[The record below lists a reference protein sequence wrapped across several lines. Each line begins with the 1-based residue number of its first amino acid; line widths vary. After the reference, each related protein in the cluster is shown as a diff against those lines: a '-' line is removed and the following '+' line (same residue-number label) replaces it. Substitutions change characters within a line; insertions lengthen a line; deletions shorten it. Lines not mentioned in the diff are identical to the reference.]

1 MEISQNMED
10 VPEIKLDLVNIK
22 KEISRVLQGCTERG
36 LLHTSKWLAEI
47 NHAIRPDGSED
58 KMSESSDL
66 SGPFEPNS
74 TSDLSGAE
82 PRHTSDLTGASIP
95 VLPRACSSSDLPGA
109 GPELDT
115 YQLGKSYF
123 DLKEYDRAAFF
134 TKSLTFHQGRFL
146 HFYCRYLS
154 SEKKRLDDMT
164 DTSNS
169 PDTIQLPKLRQLR
182 VELEKLYATKDLDAY
197 TLYIYGVVLR
207 KLSLVDLAVPVLC
220 ESIQREPMHW
230 GSWQELSCLVTSRE
244 KLLALDL
251 PDHWIRNLFTAHTY
265 LELQQNDEALQLYFG
280 LINAGLQDS
289 TYIMAQVAIAFHNMR
304 QVDQAVDYFKQL
316 GEIDPFRLD
325 NMDTYSNLLYVKEQ
339 RVELAHLAHRT
350 NQIDK
355 YRTETCCVIG
365 NYYSLSSQHEKA
377 AQYFQRALKLNPG
390 YLSAL
395 TLMGHEYMEMKNTT
409 AAIHSYRQAIE
420 VNRRDYRAWYG
431 LGQTYELL
439 KMPYY
444 CLYYYKQAQELRP
457 SDSRM
462 LVALGESYERLDKIP
477 DAMKCFWKAHC
488 VGDIE
493 GGIAL
498 LKLAKLYEQINDV
511 EQAAAAYSQ
520 YIQETERQGI
530 PERDEQGSAFKFL
543 ADYYLKRDLLDEA
556 YEFAMKCLQL
566 ADVLEAGKALIKE
579 ISNKRGK
586 TEGASIT
593 VMEDQ
598 ASFVSSR
605 IRPLNPNDTSV
616 RDVEPVSLSFN
627 NT

>member
-1 MEISQNMED
+1 MDLSETLEE
-10 VPEIKLDLVNIK
+10 VPEIHLDLPAIK
-22 KEISRVLQGCTERG
+22 KDISRVFKETSERG
-36 LLHTSKWLAEI
+36 LLQTSKWLAEI
-47 NHAIRPDGSED
+47 SHAIRLDNCNISTE
-58 KMSESSDL
+58 MQESESEVRSSL
-66 SGPFEPNS
+66 PPPGP
-74 TSDLSGAE
+74 D
-82 PRHTSDLTGASIP
+82 
-95 VLPRACSSSDLPGA
+95 
-109 GPELDT
+109 LDT
-115 YQLGKSYF
+115 FNLAKSYF

-134 TKSLTFHQGRFL
+134 TKSLTFQHGRFL

-164 DTSNS
+164 EISNT
-169 PDTIQLPKLRQLR
+169 PDDIQLTKLRQLR
-182 VELEKLYATKDLDAY
+182 AEMEKLHAKKELDAY
-197 TLYIYGVVLR
+197 NLYVYGVVLR
-207 KLSLVDLAVPVLC
+207 KLNLSDLAIPILC
-220 ESIQREPMHW
+220 ESIKLEPIHW
-230 GSWQELSCLVTSRE
+230 GAWQELSSLVTSRE
-244 KLLALDL
+244 KLLSLNL
-251 PDHWIRNLFTAHTY
+251 PDHWIRYLFTAHTY
-265 LELQQNDEALQLYFG
+265 LELQQNEEALQIYDG
-280 LINAGLQDS
+280 LSNAGLQDS
-289 TYIMAQVAIAFHNMR
+289 TYIMAQMAIAFHNMR
-304 QVDQAVDYFKQL
+304 KIDQAVEYFKQL
-316 GEIDPFRLD
+316 GDIDPYRLD
-325 NMDTYSNLLYVKEQ
+325 NMDTYSNLLYVKEH

-395 TLMGHEYMEMKNTT
+395 TLMGHEYMEMKNTH

-462 LVALGESYERLDKIP
+462 LVALGESYERLDKTQ

-498 LKLAKLYEQINDV
+498 MKLARLYEKTNELD
-511 EQAAAAYSQ
+511 QAAAAYTQ
-520 YIQETERQGI
+520 YIQETESQGI
-530 PERDEQGSAFKFL
+530 SERDDQGNAFRFM
-543 ADYYLKRDLLDEA
+543 ADYYLKRDMLDEA
-556 YEFAMKCLQL
+556 QEFAMKCTQL
-566 ADVLEAGKALIKE
+566 NDVLEDGKALIKE
-579 ISNKRGK
+579 ISSRRGK
-586 TEGASIT
+586 VEDRNTIT

-598 ASFVSSR
+598 PSFVS
-605 IRPLNPNDTSV
+605 IRV
-616 RDVEPVSLSFN
+616 RPPGTQDESIARDLEPVNLNFM
-627 NT
+627 